1 MTGERD
7 KTRSLLL
14 GTPLGKR
21 KESGVWAPTHCAPL
35 RETVPC
41 LCSPPG
47 VMAAHTVNHVFHSV
61 LSLPISQ
68 QGHIPPSFSPL
79 TVKPY
84 HQAECFKVSG
94 NSIHSG
100 SVNSWDTLSL
110 KIKLVNVQHKLLFF
124 KQCKMLYLENGSL
137 SQKVT
142 DHTLVQ
148 SAKRNVFKGWSDR
161 FANIFLLH
169 LLKHT
174 RGFSV
179 KTMIFTRSKD
189 QGWLMFI
196 QWTQGSKR
204 I

>member
-1 MTGERD
+1 MTGERY
-7 KTRSLLL
+7 KTKSLLL
-14 GTPLGKR
+14 GPSFW
-21 KESGVWAPTHCAPL
+21 ESGRRAVFVLLPLIPSQKVSAPL
-35 RETVPC
+35 LVWRQLLP
-41 LCSPPG
+41 LIIF
-47 VMAAHTVNHVFHSV
+47 HFHSV

-84 HQAECFKVSG
+84 HQAEYFKVSG
-94 NSIHSG
+94 NSIQGG

-110 KIKLVNVQHKLLFF
+110 KIKLVNVQHKSLFV
-124 KQCKMLYLENGSL
+124 KQHKMVYFENGSL

-142 DHTLVQ
+142 GHTLVQ
-148 SAKRNVFKGWSDR
+148 SAKRNFFKGWSDR

-179 KTMIFTRSKD
+179 KTRIFTRSKD
-189 QGWLMFI
+189 QSRLMFI